1 MKTGQSAV
9 IPCTV
14 NSHCLNYNME
24 YKWFV
29 FQENSHFEVNKDQSK
44 YSLEGASLNIQSLNQ
59 TDSGIY
65 HCAAVSSHEDPA
77 KATQYIA
84 RGTTLVVKDTFK
96 VMVRYILLL
105 VSCILLA
112 IYSVAIVALII
123 LKKHGFNQVCRKK
136 VSSEKKTSTKR
147 VQFHDVLQE
156 LYNRKSLETN
166 KQTAR
171 RKRSHVEAASAEITG
186 SHDDIY
192 QNV

>member
-1 MKTGQSAV
+1 MLFQLLVMKERSSTILPMFTGSINGIHECLSQPKNFIWMKTGQSAV

-84 RGTTLVVKDTFK
+84 RGTTLVVKGKIFGTF
-96 VMVRYILLL
+96 LL
-105 VSCILLA
+105 V
-112 IYSVAIVALII
+112 
-123 LKKHGFNQVCRKK
+123 
-136 VSSEKKTSTKR
+136 
-147 VQFHDVLQE
+147 
-156 LYNRKSLETN
+156 
-166 KQTAR
+166 
-171 RKRSHVEAASAEITG
+171 
-186 SHDDIY
+186 
-192 QNV
+192 